1 MEGLF
6 IPGIVFRTSRHE
18 TGLYEDERCAD
29 IPSAAVSNILM
40 LRIYK
45 TRYFVIWC
53 TMDRTL
59 LGDVV
64 NVKIKIC

>member
-29 IPSAAVSNILM
+29 IPSAAVSNIMM
-40 LRIYK
+40 L
-45 TRYFVIWC
+45 
-53 TMDRTL
+53 
-59 LGDVV
+59 
-64 NVKIKIC
+64 